1 MTGGVITAGGRR
13 MRRSSIRF
21 LATVFTTLST
31 MLWTQAPAGAM
42 VKPKIEKQSFGMT
55 SNGERVELYTLTNVN
70 GLEARIMTY
79 GGIVV
84 SLKIPDRNGNLGD
97 VVLGYDALDAYLK
110 NNPYFGAIIGRY
122 GNRIGKATFSLNRKS
137 YALSKNNGENMLH
150 GGNKGFDKVVWKAR
164 EANTRNG
171 VGLSL
176 TYLSKDGEEGFPGN
190 LAVTVVYT
198 LTNTNALRID
208 YSATTDKTTVINLT
222 HHSYFNLAGEG
233 DILKHELMINAGRF
247 TPVDSGLIPTGE
259 LRLVKGTPMDFTE
272 STAIGAR
279 IDQQD
284 EQLRFGKGYDHNWV
298 LNKSP
303 GALALAAR
311 VYEPGSGRVMEI
323 RSTEP
328 GIQFYSGNFLDGSIT
343 GKGGRV
349 YKLRNGFCLEPQH
362 FPDSPNKPAF
372 PSTVLRPGERYK
384 TTTIFKFSIK

>member
-272 STAIGAR
+272 PTAIGAR

>member
-1 MTGGVITAGGRR
+1 

-164 EANTRNG
+164 EVNTRNG

-272 STAIGAR
+272 PTAIGAR

-303 GALALAAR
+303 GALAAR

>member
-1 MTGGVITAGGRR
+1 
-13 MRRSSIRF
+13 
-21 LATVFTTLST
+21 

-42 VKPKIEKQSFGMT
+42 VRSKIEKQSFGMT

-84 SLKIPDRNGNLGD
+84 SLKIPDRNGKLGD

-164 EANTRNG
+164 EVNTRNG
-171 VGLSL
+171 VALSL

-259 LRLVKGTPMDFTE
+259 RRLVKGTPMDFTE
-272 STAIGAR
+272 PTAIGAR

-298 LNKSP
+298 LNKSS

-349 YKLRNGFCLEPQH
+349 YQHRYGFCLETQH
-362 FPDSPNKPAF
+362 FPDSPNHAEF
-372 PSTVLRPGERYK
+372 PTTILRPGERYQ
-384 TTTIFKFSIK
+384 TRTVFRFGATSTQTSS

>member
-1 MTGGVITAGGRR
+1 
-13 MRRSSIRF
+13 MRRSSILF

-272 STAIGAR
+272 PTAIGAR